1 MIAKKI
7 TVARQEKK
15 EIIHKL
21 ELQKLSSTAL
31 NKVAQNYMLY
41 PELKGLD
48 HKSKLK
54 VSVIISSLGVRQN
67 ISGSSHRSDFSF
79 DRLRAV
85 LAESL

>member
-21 ELQKLSSTAL
+21 ELPKLSTVTL
-31 NKVAQNYMLY
+31 IKVASNFMLY

-48 HKSKLK
+48 DKSKLK
-54 VSVIISSLGVRQN
+54 VIFLKLFLYMFVYVCICFSLSSNRFTIKQ
-67 ISGSSHRSDFSF
+67 
-79 DRLRAV
+79 
-85 LAESL
+85 